1 MILSTLVNKGEG
13 AHNRS
18 MANLL
23 EKFRAWR
30 RRHEKDPADGEASK
44 DDWKTVGKT
53 FRATDAAAHYNLP
66 MSPKD
71 EGRPPH

>member
-1 MILSTLVNKGEG
+1 
-13 AHNRS
+13 
-18 MANLL
+18 MARLL

-30 RRHEKDPADGEASK
+30 RRHEADPDDGGSSK

-53 FRATDAAAHYNLP
+53 FRATDAVVHHNLP
-66 MSPKD
+66 MTSKD